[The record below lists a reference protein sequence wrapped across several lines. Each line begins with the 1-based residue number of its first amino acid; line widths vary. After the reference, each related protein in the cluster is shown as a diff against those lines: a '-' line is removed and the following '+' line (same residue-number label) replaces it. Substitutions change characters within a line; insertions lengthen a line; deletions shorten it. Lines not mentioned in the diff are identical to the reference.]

1 MTEPLLPA
9 PTPAADAGST
19 NQAPDDG
26 SSAPATYHGPGFRP
40 RVRRHRD
47 EVAEGR
53 LWAPRTVDSEYG
65 RLREV
70 ALGIPVRGQRPPA
83 VPDAVQHLRTVDY
96 ARMADELACLAGT
109 YEALG
114 VRVHE
119 LPQPAGLALGSA
131 EAGTRPPGAG
141 PAPARADTQARPA
154 VVAADDRSTHNRMF
168 ARDTFVMTPEGAV
181 LARMGSEV
189 RAGESRLVA
198 RLLASLDIPVIRT
211 IHGSGTLEG
220 ADVLWAGPD
229 VALVGVGNRTNE
241 EGARQLTET
250 LATFGAR
257 TVPVRMPR
265 GVQHLLGLV
274 QFLDHDL
281 AVIRHELADTAMAE
295 LLRRL
300 GHTLLPLAEHP
311 DITDGFG
318 MNVVCVAPRTVVM
331 PTGAAHV
338 RKVFDAAGVD
348 VAAEVAIG
356 ELLAAAGG
364 IGCATGI
371 LSRDRATLPHPDP
384 SPAD

>member
-1 MTEPLLPA
+1 M
-9 PTPAADAGST
+9 
-19 NQAPDDG
+19 
-26 SSAPATYHGPGFRP
+26 
-40 RVRRHRD
+40 
-47 EVAEGR
+47 AEGGI
-53 LWAPRTVDSEYG
+53 WAPRAVDSEYR

-70 ALGIPVRGQRPPA
+70 ALGIPGRGQRPPA
-83 VPDAVQHLRTVDY
+83 DPDAVQHLRPVDY
-96 ARMADELACLAGT
+96 ARMADELACLAET

-114 VRVHE
+114 VTVHE
-119 LPQPAGLALGSA
+119 LPRPAGLDTSSTDARPHPRP
-131 EAGTRPPGAG
+131 AGTLAG
-141 PAPARADTQARPA
+141 PADDPA
-154 VVAADDRSTHNRMF
+154 VHNRMF
-168 ARDTFVMTPEGAV
+168 ARDTFVLTPEGAV
-181 LARMGSEV
+181 LARMGSDV
-189 RAGESRLVA
+189 RAGEVRLVA

-229 VALVGVGNRTNE
+229 LALVGVGNRTNE
-241 EGARQLTET
+241 EGARQLAET
-250 LATFGAR
+250 LAAFGAR
-257 TVPVRMPR
+257 TVPVAMPR

-281 AVIRHELADTAMAE
+281 AVIRAELADAALTG

-311 DITDGFG
+311 DITARFG

-331 PTGAAHV
+331 PAGVPQV
-338 RKVFDAAGVD
+338 REAFDAAGIE
-348 VAAEVAIG
+348 VAAEVAID
-356 ELLAAAGG
+356 ELLGAAGG